1 MSTTSFPE
9 KIAKCALDHYHKKL
23 DKGKPKDETEWTVYA
38 AIIASLRDYDDD
50 DNSNSG
56 IMWVVSC
63 ATGTKCTTLRKEG
76 CIVHDCHAEVLSR
89 RGLVRVLQLE
99 MIQSS
104 KQLKE
109 ATDDSSKKAPNS
121 SSRHLLE
128 TTVNDTTKF
137 QLRKDLQLHLYI
149 SDSPCGDGSI
159 YSLEDTEDNEGVQY
173 TGAKVIVSQD
183 TGVDSI
189 TCGGHHQLLDGTH
202 VAREEV
208 QMLGKLRTKSGRSN
222 LPAHL
227 RSTSM
232 SCSDKIVQWSI
243 LGLQGGLLS
252 DCVVDPI
259 RLTSVVVSRDPRV
272 ITPQS
277 DDDDTVKDAQLVALE
292 RAIPM
297 RVQAVWEYLDDDN
310 DDDDD
315 DDDDM
320 LIPMV
325 HVVSQVFDSG
335 KAATAARSA
344 KRQADKEP
352 FHTTNTPVVVEIN
365 ANTPTEESGT
375 KRKRNHQGPTIS
387 PCGFALN
394 WQQSSE
400 PSTNTHQTEILV
412 GARGIRQG
420 KKPKSLE
427 DYQKLASR
435 LSRAELLRAQQ
446 QLHLVVSKD
455 DDDEQHDAKT
465 YQEFKSLISGC
476 CSNNKKKKRRDL
488 KLNIF
493 KGGPLV
499 GWLVNKED
507 FSIPDG

>member
-1 MSTTSFPE
+1 MSCTSFPE

-23 DKGKPKDETEWTVYA
+23 NKGKPKDETEWTVYA
-38 AIIASLRDYDDD
+38 AIVASLGGDDD
-50 DNSNSG
+50 VNSR
-56 IMWVVSC
+56 WVVSC

-89 RGLVRVLQLE
+89 RGLMRVLQLE
-99 MIQSS
+99 MIQS
-104 KQLKE
+104 KQRKDAARSE
-109 ATDDSSKKAPNS
+109 DSSHKAPNS
-121 SSRHLLE
+121 FSQHLLE
-128 TTVNDTTKF
+128 TTTDDTTKF

-159 YSLEDTEDNEGVQY
+159 YSVDDKQDNDGVQY

-183 TGVDSI
+183 TRVDS
-189 TCGGHHQLLDGTH
+189 TDCGGHHQLLDGTN

-208 QMLGKLRTKSGRSN
+208 QLLGKLRTKSGRSN

-252 DCVVDPI
+252 DCIVDPI

-272 ITPQS
+272 TTPQS
-277 DDDDTVKDAQLVALE
+277 GTLDAQLVALE

-297 RVQAVWEYLDDDN
+297 RVQAVWDYLDNN

-315 DDDDM
+315 DDCGM
-320 LIPMV
+320 LIPIV
-325 HVVSQVFDSG
+325 HVAVVSQVFDSG
-335 KAATAARSA
+335 KAVTAARSN
-344 KRQADKEP
+344 KRQIDTEP
-352 FHTTNTPVVVEIN
+352 FHNNKPTATTVQDKASAPNEQS
-365 ANTPTEESGT
+365 EK
-375 KRKRNHQGPTIS
+375 KRKRNQGPTIS

-394 WQQSSE
+394 WQQSE
-400 PSTNTHQTEILV
+400 PTQTEILV

-420 KKPKSLE
+420 KKPKSIE

-435 LSRAELLRAQQ
+435 LSRTELLRAQQ
-446 QLHLVVSKD
+446 QLVVSFEDKK
-455 DDDEQHDAKT
+455 HAKT
-465 YQEFKSLISGC
+465 YQEFKSHIGGSH
-476 CSNNKKKKRRDL
+476 KKWRNL

-499 GWLVNKED
+499 GWLVDKED
-507 FSIPDG
+507 FSIPDA

>member
-1 MSTTSFPE
+1 MSTSFPE

-38 AIIASLRDYDDD
+38 AIIASLSDAEDV
-50 DNSNSG
+50 NSSSD
-56 IMWVVSC
+56 MWVVSC
-63 ATGTKCTTLRKEG
+63 ATGTKVTTLREEG
-76 CIVHDCHAEVLSR
+76 CILHDCHAEVLSR
-89 RGLVRVLQLE
+89 RGLVRVLQSE
-99 MIQSS
+99 MIQWKQS
-104 KQLKE
+104 KD
-109 ATDDSSKKAPNS
+109 ASDSRKKAPNDS

-128 TTVNDTTKF
+128 TTDDDTTKF

-159 YSLEDTEDNEGVQY
+159 YAVDDKEDNDGVQY

-183 TGVDSI
+183 TGVDSAN
-189 TCGGHHQLLDGTH
+189 CGGHHQLLDGTH

-208 QMLGKLRTKSGRSN
+208 QLLGKLRTKSGRSN

-232 SCSDKIVQWSI
+232 SCSDKIARWSI

-272 ITPQS
+272 TLTPQS
-277 DDDDTVKDAQLVALE
+277 ESDTLDDAQLLALE

-297 RVQAVWEYLDDDN
+297 RVQAVCEYLDN

-315 DDDDM
+315 CAIR
-320 LIPMV
+320 IPMV

-335 KAATAARSA
+335 KAATAARST
-344 KRQADKEP
+344 KQRQPEKEP
-352 FHTTNTPVVVEIN
+352 SSHNNIRVVEAKAFN
-365 ANTPTEESGT
+365 EESGK
-375 KRKRNHQGPTIS
+375 KRKRGEGPTIS

-394 WQQSSE
+394 WQQSE
-400 PSTNTHQTEILV
+400 PIQTEILV

-420 KKPKSLE
+420 KKPKSKE
-427 DYQKLASR
+427 DYHKLASR
-435 LSRAELLRAQQ
+435 LSRVELLRAQRR
-446 QLHLVVSKD
+446 LLRKH
-455 DDDEQHDAKT
+455 EHAKT
-465 YQEFKSLISGC
+465 YQEFKNQSC
-476 CSNNKKKKRRDL
+476 CSNKKWREL
-488 KLNIF
+488 KLDII
-493 KGGPLV
+493 KGGPLI
-499 GWLVNKED
+499 GWLVQEED